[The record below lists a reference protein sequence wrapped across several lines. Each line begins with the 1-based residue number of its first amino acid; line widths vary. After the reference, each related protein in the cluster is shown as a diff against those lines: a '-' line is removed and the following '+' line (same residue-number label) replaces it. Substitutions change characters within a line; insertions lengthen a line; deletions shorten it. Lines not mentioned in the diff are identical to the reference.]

1 MHDVAD
7 ACYGRDGAGSDG
19 DGDGNGA
26 AEGGGKRMAQ
36 LVRWR
41 GFEWCSGR
49 GDELAATGRSMKV

>member
-1 MHDVAD
+1 LRQAHVHDVAD

-41 GFEWCSGR
+41 GFE
-49 GDELAATGRSMKV
+49 